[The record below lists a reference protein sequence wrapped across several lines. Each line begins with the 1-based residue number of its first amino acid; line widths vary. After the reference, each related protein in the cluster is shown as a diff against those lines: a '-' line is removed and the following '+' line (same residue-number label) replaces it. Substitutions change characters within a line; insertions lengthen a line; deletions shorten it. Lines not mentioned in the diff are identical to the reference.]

1 MNFVVT
7 GSTAP
12 HAYMR
17 YMPPVGGW
25 GLKVVMMD
33 VRLYV
38 PNWQNFIMFSK
49 FMNIRNPSWIS

>member
-38 PNWQNFIMFSK
+38 PTWQNFVMFSK
-49 FMNIRNPSWIS
+49 FMNIRNPS